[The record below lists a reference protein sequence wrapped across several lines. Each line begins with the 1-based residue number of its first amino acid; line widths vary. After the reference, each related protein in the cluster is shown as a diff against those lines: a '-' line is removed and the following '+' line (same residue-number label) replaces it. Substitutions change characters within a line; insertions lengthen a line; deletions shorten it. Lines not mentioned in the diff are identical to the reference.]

1 MAIRSKFMEKKASNT
16 RKLAL
21 TGVFGALI
29 IILTLVHIPSPLG
42 IGYVHIGDMAIYV
55 ACAFLP
61 FPYAMISAGC
71 GSAIADL
78 IVEGGAIYAPITLVV
93 KGLTALV
100 VSLILRNRKLKIW
113 QVILADFAGAL
124 IINFGYWGA
133 NMIFF
138 GQTLTAIVSTIGFDL
153 IQTAIGL
160 PLGVL
165 FTVIMLSN
173 KELRKFSYNCNKLE
187 D

>member
-1 MAIRSKFMEKKASNT
+1 MAEKSEET

-29 IILTLVHIPSPLG
+29 ILLTLVHIPSPLG
-42 IGYVHIGDMAIYV
+42 IGYIHIGDMAIYV

-61 FPYAMISAGC
+61 FHYAAIASGF
-71 GSAIADL
+71 GSAVADL
-78 IVEGGAIYAPITLVV
+78 IVEGGAIYAPVSLVV
-93 KGLTALV
+93 KGITALV
-100 VSLILRNRKLKIW
+100 VSLILRNRRMKVW
-113 QVILADFAGAL
+113 QVILADLVGAI

-138 GQTLTAIVSTIGFDL
+138 GQSLTAIVSTIGFDL

-160 PLGVL
+160 PLGVF

-173 KELRKFSYNCNKLE
+173 KELRKFSYNCYKE
-187 D
+187 RKV

>member
-1 MAIRSKFMEKKASNT
+1 MGEKNNNT

-29 IILTLVHIPSPLG
+29 ILLTLIHIPSPLG
-42 IGYVHIGDMAIYV
+42 IGYIHIGDMAIYV

-61 FPYAMISAGC
+61 FPYAIVSAGF

-78 IVEGGAIYAPITLVV
+78 LVEGGAIYAPVTLVV
-93 KGLTALV
+93 KGFTALV
-100 VSLILRNRKLKIW
+100 VSLLFRGKKLKIW
-113 QVILADFAGAL
+113 QVIVFDLIGAI
-124 IINFGYWGA
+124 IINIGYWGA
-133 NMIFF
+133 NMLFF
-138 GQTLTAIVSTIGFDL
+138 GQTITAIISTIGFDL

-160 PLGVL
+160 PLGII

-173 KELRKFSYNCNKLE
+173 TQLRKFSYNYHTLDE
-187 D
+187 